1 MTLPRDQIE
10 KGLVEELSAFSALV
24 RSLDEQHLERPTRCA
39 GWTVRDVAAHV
50 AGTLA
55 DVVAGRFDGLG
66 TPEVTQR
73 EVDERAGRSA
83 AELADELDEVNL
95 GAQQLLAVFDDD
107 AWEAEAPAGVA
118 PSVGWGVE
126 SLWYDAFVHGDDIR
140 AAIGQ
145 PSAPSEAMRAAVS
158 HITAVLTDQ
167 GYPATTVALDGM
179 EPFDISGGSAEHQI
193 TGDPMAFVL
202 AGTGRGDP
210 AALGLDETVNIYR

>member
-10 KGLVEELSAFSALV
+10 KGFVEETSAFGALV
-24 RSLDEQHLERPTRCA
+24 RSLDDQQLDEPTRCE

-55 DVVAGRFDGLG
+55 DITAGRFEGLG

-73 EVDERAGRSA
+73 QVDERAGRTA
-83 AELADELDEVNL
+83 AALADELDEVNL
-95 GAQQLLAVFDDD
+95 GAQQLLSAFDDE

-118 PSVGWGVE
+118 RTVGWGVE

-140 AAIGQ
+140 AAIGA
-145 PSAPSEAMRAAVS
+145 PSAPSDAMRAAVS

-167 GYPATTVALDGM
+167 GYPPSTVELDGM
-179 EPFDISGGSAEHQI
+179 EAFDVSGGGGRKI
-193 TGDPMAFVL
+193 TGDPLPFIL
-202 AGTGRGDP
+202 AGTGRADP
-210 AALGLDETVNIYR
+210 TTIGLDEAVNIYR

>member
-24 RSLDEQHLERPTRCA
+24 RSLEPEQLEAPTRCD

-55 DVVAGRFDGLG
+55 DITAGRFEGLG

-73 EVDERAGRSA
+73 EVDERAGRRA
-83 AELADELDEVNL
+83 AELADELDEVKV
-95 GAQQLLAVFDDD
+95 GAQQLLSAFDDD
-107 AWEAEAPAGVA
+107 AWEGPAPAGVA
-118 PSVGWGVE
+118 RTVGWGVE

-140 AAIGQ
+140 HALGR
-145 PSAPSEAMRAAVS
+145 PTEPSEAVRAAVS

-167 GYPATTVALDGM
+167 GWGTATVTLDGI
-179 EPFDISGGSAEHQI
+179 EAFEVSGGGGRTI
-193 TGDPMAFVL
+193 TGDPVAFVL
-202 AGTGRGDP
+202 AGTGRADP
-210 AALGLDETVNIYR
+210 AAIGLDDTVNIYR

>member
-24 RSLDEQHLERPTRCA
+24 RSLDEAQLAAPTRCD
-39 GWTVRDVAAHV
+39 GWTVGDVAAHV

-55 DVVAGRFDGLG
+55 DIVAGRFEGLG

-73 EVDERAGRSA
+73 QVDERAGRTPA
-83 AELADELDEVNL
+83 VLADELDEVNV
-95 GAQQLLAVFDDD
+95 GAQQLLSVFDDD

-118 PSVGWGVE
+118 PTVGWGVE
-126 SLWYDAFVHGDDIR
+126 SLWYDAFVHGDDVR
-140 AAIGQ
+140 AALGR
-145 PSAPSEAMRAAVS
+145 PTAPSDAMRAAVS

-167 GYPATTVALDGM
+167 DYPAATVSLEGI
-179 EPFDISGGSAEHQI
+179 ESFDVSGGGGRTI
-193 TGDPMAFVL
+193 TGDPLAFIL

-210 AALGLDETVNIYR
+210 ASIGLDETVNIYR

>member
-10 KGLVEELSAFSALV
+10 KGFVEEQSAFSALV
-24 RSLDEQHLERPTRCA
+24 RSLDEQQLAQPTRCE

-55 DVVAGRFDGLG
+55 DIVGGRFEGLG

-73 EVDERAGRSA
+73 QVDERARRTA
-83 AELADELDEVNL
+83 TELADELDEVNA
-95 GAQQLLAVFDDD
+95 GAQQLLAAFDDD

-145 PSAPSEAMRAAVS
+145 PSVTSEAMRAAVS

-167 GYPATTVALDGM
+167 GYPATTVDLDGI
-179 EPFDISGGSAEHQI
+179 EPFDVSGGGDRRI
-193 TGDPMAFVL
+193 TGDPLAFIL

-210 AALGLDETVNIYR
+210 AALGLDETINIYR

>member
-10 KGLVEELSAFSALV
+10 KGLSEELSAFTALV
-24 RSLDEQHLERPTRCA
+24 RSLDADQLEAPTRCE

-55 DVVAGRFDGLG
+55 DITAGRFEGLG

-83 AELADELDEVNL
+83 AQLADELDEVAV
-95 GAQQLLAVFDDD
+95 GAQQLLSAFDDD
-107 AWEAEAPAGVA
+107 AWDAEAPSGVA
-118 PSVGWGVE
+118 RTVGWGVE

-145 PSAPSEAMRAAVS
+145 PSVTSEAVRASVS

-167 GYPATTVALDGM
+167 GYPATTVALDGI
-179 EPFDISGGSAEHQI
+179 EQFPVSGGGDATI
-193 TGDPMAFVL
+193 TGDPLPFVL
-202 AGTGRGDP
+202 AGTGRLDP
-210 AALGLDETVNIYR
+210 SSIGLDETVNIYR

>member
-24 RSLDEQHLERPTRCA
+24 RSLDEQQLDQPTRCE

-55 DVVAGRFDGLG
+55 DIIAGRFEGLG

-73 EVDERAGRSA
+73 EVDERAGRTA
-83 AELADELDEVNL
+83 AELADELDEVSL
-95 GAQQLLAVFDDD
+95 GAQQLFTVFDEE

-145 PSAPSEAMRAAVS
+145 PSVPTEAMRAAVS

-167 GYPATTVALDGM
+167 GHPAATVDLDGI
-179 EPFDISGGSAEHQI
+179 EPFDVSGGGDRTI
-193 TGDPMAFVL
+193 TGDPVAFIL
-202 AGTGRGDP
+202 AGTGRRDP
-210 AALGLDETVNIYR
+210 ASLGLDEAINIYR

>member
-10 KGLVEELSAFSALV
+10 KGFVEEQSAFSALV
-24 RSLDEQHLERPTRCA
+24 RSLDEQQLAQATRCE

-55 DVVAGRFDGLG
+55 DIVAGRFEGLG

-73 EVDERAGRSA
+73 QVDERGGRTA
-83 AELADELDEVNL
+83 AQLADELDEVNL
-95 GAQQLLAVFDDD
+95 GAQQLFTVFDDE

-118 PSVGWGVE
+118 RTVGWGVE

-145 PSAPSEAMRAAVS
+145 PSVPSEAMRAAVS

-167 GYPATTVALDGM
+167 GYPASTVDLDGI
-179 EPFDISGGSAEHQI
+179 EPFDVSGGGGRTI
-193 TGDPMAFVL
+193 TGDPLAFIL

-210 AALGLDETVNIYR
+210 AALGLDETINIYR

>member
-24 RSLDEQHLERPTRCA
+24 RSLEPDQLEVPTRCA

-55 DVVAGRFDGLG
+55 DITAGRFEGLG

-73 EVDERAGRSA
+73 EVAERAGRTA
-83 AELADELDEVNL
+83 TELADELDEVNL
-95 GAQQLLAVFDDD
+95 AAQQLLAAFDDD
-107 AWEAEAPAGVA
+107 AWVAPAPAGVA
-118 PSVGWGVE
+118 PTVAWGVE

-140 AAIGQ
+140 RALGQ
-145 PSAPSEAMRAAVS
+145 PTERSEAIRAAVS
-158 HITAVLTDQ
+158 HITAVLSDQ
-167 GYPATTVALDGM
+167 GWGPATVALDGI
-179 EPFDISGGSAEHQI
+179 EPFEVSGGGERTI
-193 TGDPMAFVL
+193 CGDPVAFVL

>member
-10 KGLVEELSAFSALV
+10 KGLAEELSALSALV
-24 RSLDEQHLERPTRCA
+24 RSLDDEQLERPTRCE

-55 DVVAGRFDGLG
+55 DVTGGRFEGLG

-73 EVDERAGRSA
+73 QVAERAGRRA
-83 AELADELDEVNL
+83 DELADELDEVNL
-95 GAQQLLAVFDDD
+95 GAQQLLTAFDDE

-118 PSVGWGVE
+118 PTVGWGVE

-140 AAIGQ
+140 AAVGQ
-145 PSAPSEAMRAAVS
+145 PSVPSEAMRAAVS

-167 GYPATTVALDGM
+167 GHPPATVDLHGV
-179 EPFDISGGSAEHQI
+179 EPFEVSGGGEPRI
-193 TGDPMAFVL
+193 TGDPLPFIL
-202 AGTGRGDP
+202 AGTGRIDP
-210 AALGLDETVNIYR
+210 STLGLDEAINIYR